1 MGNDNELTEIENKHD
16 EELKRIIAMEDDN
29 RRKREIEEMSVKYN
43 YQLKDKELN
52 NLVKRYADMHV
63 ENMKKIDNQHTE
75 NMKQLNDNFTL
86 KNKEL
91 DYNQT
96 QALEKINNEKI
107 AIGNKHIEEMK
118 RIDTDNQQK
127 DNQHKEKMQESEQQ
141 FKITMEQMKGDNENK
156 AKEREIEKINAEG
169 NVKKEFE
176 IIQANNN
183 KELNMMEKEYKSK
196 DKMMDQNH
204 EEKML
209 AMKQNHELEKIKLQL
224 MMTQMMN
231 PNMMNNPMM
240 MGAPMQFNPKS
251 EQAETAA
258 GPLPEGN
265 KPLNKNLSNSMSQS
279 QSQSQMNCNP
289 TFGNPMASSAMFNPM
304 MFQMMNMRMPFFNNS
319 NF

>member
-52 NLVKRYADMHV
+52 NLAKRYADMHV

-169 NVKKEFE
+169 NVKKELE

-183 KELNMMEKEYKSK
+183 KELNMMEKEFKSK
-196 DKMMDQNH
+196 DKN
-204 EEKML
+204 
-209 AMKQNHELEKIKLQL
+209 IC
-224 MMTQMMN
+224 
-231 PNMMNNPMM
+231 
-240 MGAPMQFNPKS
+240 S
-251 EQAETAA
+251 
-258 GPLPEGN
+258 
-265 KPLNKNLSNSMSQS
+265 
-279 QSQSQMNCNP
+279 
-289 TFGNPMASSAMFNPM
+289 
-304 MFQMMNMRMPFFNNS
+304 R
-319 NF
+319 